1 MMRLPWTLDS
11 VPHAVLDILRG
22 CNIRCRDCFNSRP
35 NRIKP
40 LAEIE
45 TELEMLLRLRRL
57 QSVTILGGE
66 VTLHPQ
72 LAQIV
77 RMVRRHGLDVE
88 LCSNG
93 VDLSDK
99 LLSELRAAGANVIL
113 LHIEPHQQ
121 RPDLPASASVSDL
134 RALRVA
140 IAERVVAH
148 GIEAGLSVTVYPD
161 RLAELEET
169 ISFTLAT
176 PQINYLLVTLWRDIG
191 AVPELTGNLTDGLR
205 AEAAVARHA
214 DKMTNRDVQAFMEQK
229 FGLSPFAY
237 VASNVDATD
246 PRWLSYLVG
255 IVYQHGSPLRQ
266 HCLRATRVE
275 KWFLEISRRMKG
287 RYPFYQRHT
296 AGRFAVQLLLNGLA
310 GGGLSRNLKLIAQSW
325 RGTATLSSKKLLF
338 QCPATV
344 NERGQVLHCDCCPDA
359 VLQNGKLVPV
369 CISDRFSG
377 APNTDTFYAYTVY

>member
-1 MMRLPWTLDS
+1 MNPGMMRLPWTLDS
-11 VPHAVLDILRG
+11 VPHAILDILRG
-22 CNIRCRDCFNSRP
+22 CNIRCRDCFNTRP
-35 NRIKP
+35 DRIKP
-40 LAEIE
+40 LPEIKA
-45 TELEMLLRLRRL
+45 ELEMLLRLRRL
-57 QSVTILGGE
+57 QSVTIIGGE

-77 RMVRRHGLDVE
+77 RMVKMHGLDVE

-99 LLSELRAAGANVIL
+99 LLSDLGAAGANAIL

-121 RPDLPASASVSDL
+121 RPDLPAGASVREL

-140 IAERVVAH
+140 KAERVVAH

-191 AVPELTGNLTDGLR
+191 AVPELTGNLTEGFR
-205 AEAAVARHA
+205 AEAVIAPRA
-214 DKMTNRDVQAFMEQK
+214 DKMTNRDVQTFMEQK

-255 IVYQHGSPLRQ
+255 TVYRDGSPLRQ
-266 HCLRATRVE
+266 RCLRATPVE
-275 KWFLEISRRMKG
+275 KWFLEVSRRVKG
-287 RYPFYQRHT
+287 RYPFYQRQT

-310 GGGLSRNLKLIAQSW
+310 GGGLTSNLELMARSW
-325 RGTATLSSKKLLF
+325 RPAATLTSKKLLF

-344 NERGQVLHCDCCPDA
+344 NGHGQVVHCDCCPDA
-359 VLQNGKLVPV
+359 VVQRGKLVPV
-369 CISDRFSG
+369 CISDRITE
-377 APNTDTFYAYTVY
+377 APN